1 MSGSRRTG
9 RANRTQPEQGPAPE
23 VGGAHPP
30 AGATRSVDAGGPA
43 GAAQPTDAGGPAGAL
58 APSDG
63 DAAYRQLYAF
73 VDDLRQVIAE
83 RERALAAASDAQ
95 RAKAEFLAEATVA
108 LTEPIT
114 TISGFADVA
123 LRGATDP
130 EQRDALV
137 RVLRAARELEH
148 RVQLLLTLAR
158 LDR

>member
-1 MSGSRRTG
+1 MSRR
-9 RANRTQPEQGPAPE
+9 RAAAGPTQPQP
-23 VGGAHPP
+23 
-30 AGATRSVDAGGPA
+30 DA
-43 GAAQPTDAGGPAGAL
+43 
-58 APSDG
+58 G

-73 VDDLRQVIAE
+73 VDDLRKVIAE

-95 RAKAEFLAEATVA
+95 RAKAEFIAEATIA
-108 LTEPIT
+108 LAEPIT
-114 TISGFADVA
+114 TITGFADIA

-130 EQRDALV
+130 EQRDALA